1 IHLERLSC
9 GRLFPST
16 ETISIAFAGQSL
28 LHEPQ
33 PMHKSKS
40 KTGWPRKLSDNW
52 GFTKG
57 YLADLVLVKTC
68 STAFFAIE
76 GIRSFFANLHTPAIW
91 VRGNAET
98 FTGTAGIA
106 RLPLGC

>member
-1 IHLERLSC
+1 MHLERLIW

-16 ETISIAFAGQSL
+16 LTISIAFAGQSL

-40 KTGWPRKLSDNW
+40 KTGSPRKLSDNV

-57 YLADLVLVKTC
+57 YLAELGLVKTC
-68 STAFFAIE
+68 SAAFFAIE
-76 GIRSFFANLHTPAIW
+76 GMRNFFAIL
-91 VRGNAET
+91 V
-98 FTGTAGIA
+98 FTDY
-106 RLPLGC
+106 